1 MSALRSSKNAS
12 SALKTGPIKC
22 VSARKP
28 QQKAERE
35 YEIIFIREYNECSLP
50 ADLAGHG
57 IPWASGTMIYH
68 CIQEE
73 GFLIVKEI
81 CEGVC
86 LGTCVLLTPWVGWG
100 LQVWSQKTLWPPR
113 TGRCRLAAEWGPAC
127 TKISGNLN
135 TQTDTH
141 NHFSAQGGQPE
152 DKNVVHL
159 TWPQVFMSV
168 LILILPCNAWFP
180 IERTKAV
187 LKKSQNH
194 NLPFFIFW

>member
-1 MSALRSSKNAS
+1 M
-12 SALKTGPIKC
+12 
-22 VSARKP
+22 
-28 QQKAERE
+28 
-35 YEIIFIREYNECSLP
+35 
-50 ADLAGHG
+50 
-57 IPWASGTMIYH
+57 
-68 CIQEE
+68 
-73 GFLIVKEI
+73 
-81 CEGVC
+81 C

-152 DKNVVHL
+152 DKNGVHL

-187 LKKSQNH
+187 LKKIPKSQSSI
-194 NLPFFIFW
+194 LYFLVKSLFLFLGSPAAERWVLTTDKRQTSTFSFLY